1 MIYLIIAYSLI
12 AAVLSGYGI
21 SVWAKTHQAEAEIQC
36 QEDTR

>member
-1 MIYLIIAYSLI
+1 MISLIIAYSLI

-21 SVWAKTHQAEAEIQC
+21 NVWAKTRKAEAEIHC